1 MSARLRLA
9 IATAVLCLVAAAAVA
24 ALAGML
30 WSDLK
35 QAERE
40 ALLAL
45 VAPRADIL
53 FFAALAV
60 VAGLFLLARA
70 LVPPFVMAPRALAED
85 LRVMLSANPGHRAA
99 PRGPGELRE
108 LAALANQL
116 ADQRQALQ
124 QDVASRIAEA
134 KASLE
139 EEKNRLAAL
148 MSELAQGVV
157 VCNRE
162 GQVLLYNTSAR
173 GLLRPPGDAPAAHG
187 YLGLGRSIFG
197 VFDRGVI
204 THALDTVNDRLARAE
219 EHAVSQF
226 VTATEAGRL
235 VRVTMVP
242 VLDRESLLTGFVLT
256 IDDVTEAVEAGG
268 QRDALL
274 AELTEGSRASL
285 ASIRA
290 AVETLQAYPDM
301 DAARQLRFI
310 GVIGEETARL
320 SQRIERALARHAD
333 SLKAQWRLEEIA
345 AADFVAAAQRRLQD
359 RVGLPV
365 KLDEVPGD
373 LWLQV
378 DNHALV
384 QCLAYLGRRLKEEF
398 EVPRLQLGASVSGR
412 HACLDLRWP
421 GLVVSTETVNAWQEE
436 PLTMGGEVSP
446 LSVRDV
452 VQRHGGEV
460 WYQREKATQTGY
472 IRFLLPM
479 AEAPRARP
487 ALRLAA
493 GSRPE
498 YYDFD
503 LFHQPGQTPE
513 LDDRPLAELAYT
525 VFDTE
530 TTGLEP
536 SAGDE
541 IISIGAVRI
550 VNGRLLPYEA
560 FEQLVDPRRPMSR
573 ESIAITGIQPAML
586 AGQPTIERVLPAFH
600 RFCEDT
606 VLVAHNAAFDLRFL
620 QLKEQP
626 TGVRFTQPV
635 LDTLLL
641 SAVIHPAQNA
651 HKLEAIAERLG
662 INIIGRH
669 TALGD
674 AIVTGE
680 VFLRMIPLLAERGI
694 RTLRQAREAAEQ
706 TFYARVKY

>member
-1 MSARLRLA
+1 MSARVKLA
-9 IATAVLCLVAAAAVA
+9 AATAVLCLVAAAAVA
-24 ALAGML
+24 VLAGML

-35 QAERE
+35 EAERE
-40 ALLAL
+40 ALATL

-53 FFAALAV
+53 FFAALAL
-60 VAGLFLLARA
+60 VAGVFLLARA
-70 LVPPFVMAPRALAED
+70 LLQPFVIAPRALAED
-85 LRVMLSANPGHRAA
+85 LRVMLDANPAHRAA
-99 PRGPGELRE
+99 PRGPAELRE

-116 ADQRQALQ
+116 AERRQALQ
-124 QDVASRIAEA
+124 QDVATRIAEA
-134 KASLE
+134 KASVE
-139 EEKNRLAAL
+139 EQKNRLAAL
-148 MSELAQGVV
+148 MSELTQGVV

-162 GQVLLYNTSAR
+162 GQVLLYNPSAR
-173 GLLRPPGDAPAAHG
+173 TLLRPAGDGPAAHG

-204 THALDTVNDRLARAE
+204 THALDTVNDRLARAQ

-226 VTATEAGRL
+226 VTATEAGQL

-242 VLDRESLLTGFVLT
+242 VLDRESRLTGFILT
-256 IDDVTEAVEAGG
+256 VDDVTRAVEAGG

-285 ASIRA
+285 ANIRA
-290 AVETLQAYPDM
+290 AVETLQAFPDM
-301 DAARQLRFI
+301 DAGRQRRFI

-320 SQRIERALARHAD
+320 SQRIEHALARHAD
-333 SLKAQWRLEEIA
+333 ALRAQWRLEEIA
-345 AADFVAAAQRRLQD
+345 ASDFVAAARRRLED

-365 KLDEVPGD
+365 KVDDAPED
-373 LWLQV
+373 LWLRV

-421 GLVVSTETVNAWQEE
+421 GLVVSTETVSAWKEE
-436 PLTMGGEVSP
+436 PLTMGGEISP
-446 LSVRDV
+446 LSVQDV

-460 WYQREKATQTGY
+460 WYQREKASQTGY

-479 AEAPRARP
+479 TEARRAPLAPRA
-487 ALRLAA
+487 AA
-493 GSRPE
+493 DSRPE
-498 YYDFD
+498 YFDFD

-530 TTGLEP
+530 TTGLDP

-550 VNGRLLPYEA
+550 VNGRLLPHEA

-573 ESIAITGIQPAML
+573 DSIAITGIQPAML
-586 AGQPTIERVLPAFH
+586 AGQPTIDRVLPAFH

-620 QLKEQP
+620 QIKEQAS
-626 TGVRFTQPV
+626 GVRFTQPV

-641 SAVIHPAQNA
+641 SAVLHPNQNA

-662 INIIGRH
+662 INVIGRH

-680 VFLRMIPLLAERGI
+680 VFLRMIPLLEDRGI
-694 RTLRQAREAAEQ
+694 RTLRHAREAAER

>member
-1 MSARLRLA
+1 MSPRLKLVL
-9 IATAVLCLVAAAAVA
+9 ATAVLVAVAAAAVA
-24 ALAGML
+24 ALWGML
-30 WSDLK
+30 WANLPR
-35 QAERE
+35 AERDS
-40 ALLAL
+40 LLAL

-53 FFAALAV
+53 FFSALAV
-60 VAGLFLLARA
+60 AAGLFLAARM
-70 LVPPFVMAPRALAED
+70 LVQPFVVAPRALAED
-85 LRVMLSANPGHRAA
+85 LRVMLEANPGHRAS
-99 PRGPGELRE
+99 PRGPSELKE
-108 LAALANQL
+108 LAALINGL
-116 ADQRQALQ
+116 ADRKESLQR
-124 QDVASRIAEA
+124 DVEARIAES
-134 KASLE
+134 KASLQ

-157 VCNRE
+157 VCNIE
-162 GQVLLYNTSAR
+162 GQVLLYNDSAR
-173 GLLRPPGDAPAAHG
+173 ALLHAAGDAGGAHG

-204 THALDTVNDRLARAE
+204 THALDAVHDRLARGQ
-219 EHAVSQF
+219 EHAISQF
-226 VTATEAGRL
+226 VTATESGRL

-242 VLDRESLLTGFVLT
+242 VLDREARVTGFVLT
-256 IDDVTEAVEAGG
+256 IEDVTRAVEAGG

-274 AELTEGSRASL
+274 NALTEGNRASL
-285 ASIRA
+285 ANIRA
-290 AVETLQAYPDM
+290 AVETLQAFPDM
-301 DAARQLRFI
+301 EAERQRRFI
-310 GVIGEETARL
+310 AVIGDEAAAL
-320 SQRIERALARHAD
+320 SDRVEHALGGFAD
-333 SLKAQWRLEEIA
+333 ALKAEWRLEEIA
-345 AADFVAAAQRRLQD
+345 ASDFLAAAQRRLQD

-365 KLDEVPGD
+365 RLDEAPED
-373 LWLQV
+373 LWLRL

-384 QCLAYLGRRLKEEF
+384 QCLTYLGRRLKEEF
-398 EVPRLQLGASVSGR
+398 DVPRLHLGASADGR
-412 HACLDLRWP
+412 YASLDLRWP

-452 VQRHGGEV
+452 VQRHAGEV

-472 IRFLLPM
+472 IRFLLPL
-479 AEAPRARP
+479 AEAPRARVAIRP
-487 ALRLAA
+487 PSD
-493 GSRPE
+493 SRPE

-503 LFHQPGQTPE
+503 LFHQPGQVPE

-525 VFDTE
+525 IFDTE

-550 VNGRLLPYEA
+550 VNGRLLSHEA
-560 FEQLVDPRRPMSR
+560 FEQLIDPRRRMSK
-573 ESIAITGIQPAML
+573 ESIAITGIRPEML
-586 AGQPTIERVLPAFH
+586 TGQPTIDRVLPAFH

-620 QLKEQP
+620 QLKEDA

-641 SAVIHPAQNA
+641 SAVIHPNQNA

-662 INIIGRH
+662 ISVIGRH

-680 VFLRMIPLLAERGI
+680 VFLRMIPLLAALGI

>member
-1 MSARLRLA
+1 MTVKIKLA
-9 IATAVLCLVAAAAVA
+9 LAVAVMGLIGAGTVA
-24 ALAGML
+24 ALWGML
-30 WSDLK
+30 WSHL
-35 QAERE
+35 QAAEKE
-40 ALLAL
+40 ALLQMVSA
-45 VAPRADIL
+45 RADVL
-53 FFAALAV
+53 FFTGLAV
-60 VAGLFLLARA
+60 LAALFLLART
-70 LVPPFVMAPRALAED
+70 LIQPFVIAPRALAED
-85 LRVMLSANPGHRAA
+85 VRVMLNANPQHRAA
-99 PRGPGELRE
+99 ARGPAELRE
-108 LAALANQL
+108 LAAVVNQL
-116 ADQRQALQ
+116 ADAKEALRRN
-124 QDVASRIAEA
+124 VEARIAEA

-157 VCNRE
+157 VCNIE
-162 GQVLLYNTSAR
+162 GQVLLYNSRAR
-173 GLLRPPGDAPAAHG
+173 QLLGGQGSGTAAHG
-187 YLGLGRSIFG
+187 FLGLGRSIFG

-204 THALDTVNDRLARAE
+204 THALDTIHDRLARQD
-219 EHAVSQF
+219 EHAISRF
-226 VTATEAGRL
+226 VTAAECGPL
-235 VRVTMVP
+235 VRITMVP
-242 VLDRESLLTGFVLT
+242 VLDRESRMTGFVLT
-256 IDDVTEAVEAGG
+256 MEDVTEAVEAVG

-274 AELTEGSRASL
+274 TELAEGNRASL
-285 ASIRA
+285 ANVRA
-290 AVETLQAYPDM
+290 AVETLEAYPDM
-301 DAARQLRFI
+301 DAARQKRFI
-310 GVIGEETARL
+310 GIIGEETARL
-320 SQRIERALARHAD
+320 SQRIEQALARYAD
-333 SLKAQWRLEEIA
+333 SLKAQWRLEEMA
-345 AADFVAAAQRRLQD
+345 ATDFVAAAVRRMAD
-359 RVGLPV
+359 RIGIPV
-365 KLDEVPGD
+365 MADEVPED
-373 LWLQV
+373 LWLRV

-384 QCLAYLGRRLKEEF
+384 QCLTYLGRRLKEEF
-398 EVPRLQLGASVSGR
+398 QVPRVRLGASVSGR

-436 PLTMGGEVSP
+436 PLTMGGETSP

-452 VQRHGGEV
+452 VQRHGGEI
-460 WYQREKATQTGY
+460 WYQREKASQTGY

-479 AEAPRARP
+479 AEAART
-487 ALRLAA
+487 RLAIRIA
-493 GSRPE
+493 SQSRPE

-541 IISIGAVRI
+541 IISIGALRI
-550 VNGRLLPYEA
+550 VNGRLLRHEA
-560 FEQLVDPRRPMSR
+560 FEQLIDPRRPMSR

-586 AGQPTIERVLPAFH
+586 QGQPTIDRVLPAFH

-606 VLVAHNAAFDLRFL
+606 VLVAHNAAFDMRFL
-620 QLKEQP
+620 QLKEQA

-641 SAVIHPAQNA
+641 SAVIHPNQNA

-680 VFLRMIPLLAERGI
+680 VFLRMIPLLAEKGI
-694 RTLRQAREAAEQ
+694 RTLRQAREAAER
-706 TFYARVKY
+706 TYYARVKY